1 MSALLLEIGTEE
13 IPARFMPPVLGALKD
28 KATTLLS
35 EAGIDAGEIT
45 TCGTPRRIALLVDNV
60 VPMQKDRV
68 REVLGPAR
76 RVAFS
81 EDGKPTKAAEGFARG
96 QGIDVSALQTRATE
110 KGEYVCAV
118 FDEKGR
124 PAAEVLT
131 ELLPGLI
138 TSLSFPKSMRW
149 NETDF
154 RFARPIRWIVAL
166 LDDKVIPFEISGV
179 TAGRLTRGHR
189 FLSSGE
195 ITLDHARSY
204 REALKV
210 ESVIVDPAERTE
222 IIYREVAQ
230 LAADAGG
237 RVIDDTELLV
247 TVTHIVE
254 YPVPVRGG
262 FPADYLQLPREVL
275 VNCMRGHQ
283 KYFAVEDSSGT
294 LMPYFITVSNT
305 RAKDMDVVRAGNERV
320 LKARLYD
327 ARFFFE
333 EDMKR
338 PLAERVADLRRVTWQ
353 EKLGSVYDKME
364 RVRAIALYLADVI
377 PGADRS
383 ALERAASLCK
393 ADLTTGMVGEF
404 PELQGVMGREY
415 ALRQGEPRAVAAAIH
430 EHYLPRF
437 AGDKLPE
444 TPEGKALAV
453 ADRIDSIAGCF
464 SVGLVPSGSEDPY
477 ALRRQA
483 IGVIHILNESG
494 PHSLIDLI
502 WKALDV
508 LGDKVPDKY
517 RVKQEIVDFFRGRY
531 YNLLTADG
539 ARYDSVEA
547 VLAAG
552 LDDLFDVKVRLDAL
566 ERFRSEEGSTAF
578 ITAVKRVNNIISK
591 GADFPVEESLF
602 REDAEKTLWRE
613 FNRVRERAGGL
624 VPFETLHAYGA
635 LVPFINGFFDNVLVM
650 DKDERIKNNRLGLL
664 NEISATASAVASFS
678 KLVE

>member
-1 MSALLLEIGTEE
+1 MSSLLLEIGTEE
-13 IPARFMPPVLGALKD
+13 IPARFMPPVLATLKE
-28 KATTLLS
+28 KAAALLS
-35 EAGIDAGEIT
+35 EVGIDTGEVT
-45 TCGTPRRIALLVDNV
+45 TCGTPRRIALLVDSV
-60 VPMQKDRV
+60 APMQKDRL
-68 REVLGPAR
+68 REVLGPAK

-81 EDGKPTKAAEGFARG
+81 EDGKPTRAAEGFARG
-96 QGIDVSALQTRATE
+96 QGIDVSALQVRATE
-110 KGEYVCAV
+110 KGEYVCAI
-118 FDEKGR
+118 FDDKGR
-124 PAAEVLT
+124 PAADVLA
-131 ELLPGLI
+131 ELLPRLI
-138 TSLSFPKSMRW
+138 SSLSFPKSMRW

-166 LDDKVIPFEISGV
+166 LDDKTIPFEISGV
-179 TAGRLTRGHR
+179 AAGRATRGHR

-204 REALKV
+204 REALKA
-210 ESVIVDPAERTE
+210 ESVIVDPTERTE
-222 IIYREVAQ
+222 IISREVAQ

-237 RVIDDTELLV
+237 RVIDDPELLV
-247 TVTHIVE
+247 TVTHLVE

-262 FPADYLQLPREVL
+262 FSADYLQLPREVL

-283 KYFAVEDSSGT
+283 KYFAVEDSSGR
-294 LMPYFITVSNT
+294 LMPHFITVSNT

-320 LKARLYD
+320 LRARLYD
-327 ARFFFE
+327 ARFFYE

-364 RVRAIALYLADVI
+364 RVRGIALYLADVI
-377 PGADRS
+377 PGVDRA

-415 ALRQGEPRAVAAAIH
+415 ALRQGEPKSVAAAIH

-437 AGDKLPE
+437 AGDRLPE

-508 LGDKVPDKY
+508 LGEKVPDKY
-517 RVKQEIVDFFRGRY
+517 RVKQEIIDFFRGRY

-539 ARYDSVEA
+539 TRYDSVEA

-602 REDAEKTLWRE
+602 REDAERTLWRE

-624 VPFETLHAYGA
+624 VPYEALHACAA

-650 DKDERIKNNRLGLL
+650 DKDERVKNNRLGLL
-664 NEISATASAVASFS
+664 NEISGTAGAVASFS